1 MIKLQTTVQQY
12 QYTLQQQQ
20 SPLLH
25 SHSCLYF
32 LAVYILRLLTFIME
46 VRVHAAQNTCWTY
59 KILLLIKLPD
69 DGTLVPK
76 HVAPDMKCA
85 L

>member
-32 LAVYILRLLTFIME
+32 LAVYIVRLLTFIME

-76 HVAPDMKCA
+76 HVAVDT
-85 L
+85 